1 MANKDWNNLEIGPA
15 IYEEGDKKNL
25 KFSYAFAHNDLNI
38 IKPTLKYHGYRCV
51 F

>member
-1 MANKDWNNLEIGPA
+1 MANKDWNNLQAGPG

-25 KFSYAFAHNDLNI
+25 KFSYAFAHKDLNI
-38 IKPTLKYHGYRCV
+38 IKPTLKYHSYSST